1 MLSCLV
7 VWRGAI
13 GDDDTVDPQQL
24 GAFFVLLG
32 VHMSDKELHVAIAD
46 IDDSGDMLVELEELI
61 EWCARTNAT
70 LLLQRY
76 RCPRRFGC
84 SNADLTHTS

>member
-46 IDDSGDMLVELEELI
+46 IDDSGDMLVEFEELI
-61 EWCARTNAT
+61 EWCARTNERHPIAT
-70 LLLQRY
+70 IAPEISMSAPLWV
-76 RCPRRFGC
+76 
-84 SNADLTHTS
+84 

>member
-46 IDDSGDMLVELEELI
+46 IDDSGDMLVEFEELI
-61 EWCARTNAT
+61 EWCARTNE
-70 LLLQRY
+70 RHPPY
-76 RCPRRFGC
+76 C
-84 SNADLTHTS
+84 SRDIDVRAALGVAMPT